1 MWTIVLV
8 LLGVALVCAVAGFHI
23 GPHAHALAGVFGLVA
38 SIWLVLM
45 AIDGHST
52 PLLWS
57 VLGGDL
63 VVAGGL
69 GTLAWKGLTTS
80 SRQASHR
87 DSRMLEGLSGTA
99 VTELRPDGVVRVN
112 GETWSATSRN
122 GNFPSGAQ
130 VQVILASGVRLEVW
144 GEDDNSLDPDVFAQA
159 DLTLGGDASIQ
170 RKEGS

>member
-1 MWTIVLV
+1 MLAIPLV
-8 LLGVALVCAVAGFHI
+8 LLVVALVCAVAGFHI
-23 GPHAHALAGVFGLVA
+23 GPHAHALAAAFGLVA
-38 SIWLVLM
+38 SIWLVLI
-45 AIDGHST
+45 ATDGHST

-80 SRQASHR
+80 RKQASHR
-87 DSRMLEGLSGTA
+87 GSRVLEGLSGTA
-99 VTELRPDGVVRVN
+99 VTELKPDGVVRVN

-122 GNFPSGAQ
+122 GNFPAGAH

-144 GEDDNSLDPDVFAQA
+144 GEDDNSLDSDVFAQA
-159 DLTLGGDASIQ
+159 DLTPGGDASIQ
-170 RKEGS
+170 RKEGA

>member
-1 MWTIVLV
+1 MWTIAVV
-8 LLGVALVCAVAGFHI
+8 LLGLAVVFAVAGFHI

-69 GTLAWKGLTTS
+69 GTLAWKGISTS
-80 SRQASHR
+80 GKQTLHR
-87 DSRMLEGLSGTA
+87 DSHVLQGSSGTA
-99 VTELRPDGVVRVN
+99 VTELKPDGVVRVN

-122 GNFPSGAQ
+122 GNFPEGTQ

-144 GEDDNSLDPDVFAQA
+144 GEVDSSLDPDVFAQA